1 MPWSTPDL
9 RTVRS
14 LVRDS
19 IQAYL
24 PGADAMVPN
33 SVLRVLSD
41 NQGAVCH
48 LTLQYLDWLA
58 LQLIPDTAEQEWL
71 DRHGDIWLVNADG
84 STGRKSATFST
95 GTVNLT
101 GVAGTVV
108 PANTQLVY
116 SSTLFGYETTEQIFL
131 AESQSDTP
139 VAVRALDPGSLGN
152 LEPGTTLAVSISV
165 NGLDGIA
172 TVVSLETG
180 TDEETDDDLRIRVL
194 ERIRQPP
201 MGGAAYDYVAWAKAV
216 GGVTRAWANVEMG
229 IGTITVRFMCD
240 RLRAT
245 SNNGFPLDTDIT
257 SVTNYVNFKRPVTT
271 KDCWVLAPI
280 PEFIDVRIANLNPDN
295 DETRAAILQ
304 SLLDML
310 LLRAAPGQ
318 TIFAAWK
325 YYAIMQVANIISF
338 DLQDSS
344 DDIMPSI
351 GHMAVLGNVFYDAG
365 TTSS

>member
-41 NQGAVCH
+41 NQGALCH

-84 STGRKSATFST
+84 STGRKSSTFST
-95 GTVNLT
+95 GIVTLT
-101 GVAGTVV
+101 GVAGTLV
-108 PANTQLVY
+108 PANTQLTY

-131 AESQSDTP
+131 AESNSETP
-139 VAVRALDPGSLGN
+139 VTVRALDPGSLGN
-152 LEPGTTLAVSISV
+152 LEAGTTLDVPSTV
-165 NGLDGIA
+165 DGLDGTA

-201 MGGAAYDYVAWAKAV
+201 MGGASYDYVAWAKAV

-240 RLRAT
+240 NLRA
-245 SNNGFPLDTDIT
+245 SNNGFPIDIDVQ
-257 SVTNYVNFKRPVTT
+257 SVRDYINFKRPVTV
-271 KDCWVLAPI
+271 KDFWVYSPI
-280 PEFIDVRIANLNPDN
+280 PQFIDVKIANLTPD
-295 DETRAAILQ
+295 DEATRAAIQ
-304 SLLDML
+304 QNLLDML

-338 DLQDSS
+338 DLQDAS
-344 DDIMPSI
+344 DDFMPSI
-351 GHMAVLGNVFYDAG
+351 GHMAVLRNVFYDAG
-365 TTSS
+365 TTSA

>member
-1 MPWSTPDL
+1 MPWQTPDL
-9 RTVRS
+9 KTVRS

-58 LQLIPDTAEQEWL
+58 LQLLPDTAEQEWL

-84 STGRKSATFST
+84 STGRKAASFAT
-95 GTVNLT
+95 GTVTLT
-101 GVAGTVV
+101 GVAGTVI
-108 PANTQLVY
+108 PANTQLNY
-116 SSTLFGYETTEQIFL
+116 ATTLFGYETTQQIYL
-131 AESQSDTP
+131 AESQSETP

-152 LEPGTTLAVSISV
+152 LEAGTTLAVVNSIA
-165 NGLDGIA
+165 GLDGIA
-172 TVVSLETG
+172 TVVALETG

-201 MGGAAYDYVAWAKAV
+201 MGGANYDYVAWAKAV
-216 GGVTRAWANVEMG
+216 NGVTRAWANVEMG
-229 IGTITVRFMCD
+229 IGTITVRFMAD
-240 RLRAT
+240 QLRAV
-245 SNNGFPLDTDIT
+245 SNNGFPLASDVDA
-257 SVTNYVNFKRPVTT
+257 VTNYINFKRPVTV
-271 KDCWVLAPI
+271 KDTFVFGPI
-280 PEFIDVRIANLNPDN
+280 PQPIDVRIANLVPN
-295 DETRAAILQ
+295 DEATRAAVQQ
-304 SLLDML
+304 SLLNML
-310 LLRAAPGQ
+310 YLRGAPGQ

-325 YYAIMQVANIISF
+325 YYAIMSVANVTSF

-344 DDIMPSI
+344 DDVMPSI
-351 GHMAVLGNVFYDAG
+351 GHLAVLGNIFYDAG
-365 TTSS
+365 ATS